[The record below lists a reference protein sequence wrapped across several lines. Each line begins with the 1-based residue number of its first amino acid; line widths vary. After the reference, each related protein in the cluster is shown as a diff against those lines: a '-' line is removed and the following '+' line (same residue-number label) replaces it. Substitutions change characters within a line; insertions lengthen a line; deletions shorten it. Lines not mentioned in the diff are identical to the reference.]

1 MSDEKSGFEPAV
13 ERAVAPRQPQRAP
26 SDDETAVR
34 LVRASILHDAL
45 VIGGVFLV
53 GSALL
58 LMFGRP
64 RSNGVL
70 MILLIVAL
78 FVPTWTYIFRAEK
91 PAENQAEK
99 LGSPELVRGL
109 LNLMHRCQTNLVRNR
124 AARLMVAA
132 LEGVRSKDELHLHE
146 WQTVVAVA
154 GARKKY
160 SLAAI
165 NAIGRLKVVEVL
177 PDIRRTAE
185 AMQEQGWK
193 YEAKLSKAFERV
205 ATNLEAA
212 KPLTGHAAEPHSL
225 ETFGWPD
232 RDLAW
237 FWKGIR
243 TRVLIHVAR
252 VAISLM
258 VGLAFTLG
266 MISKGWPLHISG
278 AIILIL
284 FAWLMNRTLAWG
296 YQHDR
301 TLFPT
306 DNVPATIFLAALR
319 ACNAGGRPGRWH
331 PLWRYLPE
339 MAAGARDFTS
349 FAEDDWR
356 FLLDRME
363 DLPANIA
370 DPISEALGTQGP
382 VSLLPEVE
390 RRLPAW
396 IASKAKSAPKVIAR
410 FTRARLLLRSRMI
423 VGAAPA
429 PEGRC

>member
-13 ERAVAPRQPQRAP
+13 ERAVVPHQQHRAP
-26 SDDETAVR
+26 SDDESAVR

-53 GSALL
+53 LFTLL
-58 LMFGRP
+58 TLFGRA
-64 RSNGVL
+64 RSNRVL

-78 FVPTWTYIFRAEK
+78 FVPTWTYIFRGEK
-91 PAENQAEK
+91 PPENQAEK

-109 LNLMHRCQTNLVRNR
+109 LNLMHRCQTNLVRDR

-160 SLAAI
+160 SLHAI

-193 YEAKLSKAFERV
+193 YEAKLTKAFERV
-205 ATNLEAA
+205 ATNMEAV
-212 KPLTGHAAEPHSL
+212 KPLTGHAAEPHSP

-243 TRVLIHVAR
+243 TRVLMHVAR
-252 VAISLM
+252 LAMSLWA
-258 VGLAFTLG
+258 GTLLALG
-266 MISKGWPLHISG
+266 MISPGWPFEIVLAVIV
-278 AIILIL
+278 IL
-284 FAWLMNRTLAWG
+284 FATIMNRTLAWG

-319 ACNAGGRPGRWH
+319 TCNAAGRPGRWH

-339 MAAGARDFTS
+339 MADGACDFTS
-349 FAEDDWR
+349 FTEDDWR

-370 DPISEALGTQGP
+370 DPISEALGSQGP